1 MSEDGKLKQIVP
13 YERKGGG
20 RQVFLAVFW
29 WLYMALCFACV
40 SAALIGSLYA
50 GEWLSSVVS
59 LTLFLVCLYLFSGY
73 LILSPVIFYSVRL
86 LSRGQLHDAEKVLNR
101 GLNMVR
107 RLGLRKDWSYMTAV
121 SNLAVVKLASG
132 QFAESELIYGE
143 LMERLGRE
151 KKIAKNALA
160 AIYVNNLAYAHL
172 RQGELEEAEAN
183 SLKALEIWSKL
194 KGNEAL
200 GQAFPLVNLAEIDVL
215 RGSFSAAESK
225 LERALAFVHGSGR
238 PLAVMEESF
247 HSLDIHIR
255 IFQAIICLE
264 TGRREDAVRLSES
277 VLASMQQ
284 AFKPPA
290 GYNLTSLARLAE
302 LLLQAGD
309 EATAERVLEH
319 AYDQARD
326 FPTHPDAP
334 QILDIYERLLTASKR
349 VHELPDLKAWVR
361 PVLLS

>member
-194 KGNEAL
+194 
-200 GQAFPLVNLAEIDVL
+200 
-215 RGSFSAAESK
+215 R
-225 LERALAFVHGSGR
+225 
-238 PLAVMEESF
+238 
-247 HSLDIHIR
+247 
-255 IFQAIICLE
+255 E
-264 TGRREDAVRLSES
+264 TRRLVRLFRSS
-277 VLASMQQ
+277 
-284 AFKPPA
+284 
-290 GYNLTSLARLAE
+290 
-302 LLLQAGD
+302 
-309 EATAERVLEH
+309 
-319 AYDQARD
+319 
-326 FPTHPDAP
+326 
-334 QILDIYERLLTASKR
+334 IW
-349 VHELPDLKAWVR
+349 LK
-361 PVLLS
+361 